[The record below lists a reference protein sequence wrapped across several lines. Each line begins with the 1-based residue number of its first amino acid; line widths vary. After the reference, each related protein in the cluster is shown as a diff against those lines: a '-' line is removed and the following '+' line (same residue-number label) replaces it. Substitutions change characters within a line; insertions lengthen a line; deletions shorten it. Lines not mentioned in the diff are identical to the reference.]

1 MERRNS
7 KSSSYS
13 YNYKNYKGNYLTPF
27 LETKTVIIVYVHG
40 FLGNNNTFH
49 EFPDLLKESLKLYNV
64 RVINK
69 VFPAFETNG
78 VFDDFVNMIIDWL
91 YENTK
96 DYPIIL
102 MGHSMGGILNADV
115 YRKISKD
122 EVEFKHRNEKPPK
135 IVAVFGF
142 DTPFFGLSSAVA
154 NGGIRKIKESILSAT
169 DYAANYLTSFLSNK
183 DDYNESSLN
192 DNSTNNKSNEKN
204 KEERYVVTKP
214 ISNSNNSIR
223 STYDNASSSIN
234 KSEGR
239 KKWNILKDTVLTTAT
254 IAAIGTSLLHQG
266 TRQAAIVAGQQIIA
280 DSTQYLTNYARFLEP
295 LIEVSKQH
303 QRVDDLINSARR
315 SIICGKERFKF
326 KNYYPITQ
334 KYNNDGS
341 IQKSTFVCLPQE
353 MRYLKYFDSVP
364 GPKDSPDPVYSHTKM
379 FNSRLNNENVHILA
393 DKCLIDLYKVIRT
406 LY

>member
-1 MERRNS
+1 MQRRNS
-7 KSSSYS
+7 TDSSYS

-40 FLGNNNTFH
+40 FLGTKNTFH

-78 VFDDFVNMIIDWL
+78 VFDDFVNMVIDWL
-91 YENTK
+91 YENTEN
-96 DYPIIL
+96 YPIIL

-122 EVEFKHRNEKPPK
+122 EVEPKHKNEKPPK

-142 DTPFFGLSSAVA
+142 DTPYFGLSSAIA
-154 NGGIRKIKESILSAT
+154 NAGVRKLKETLSSAT
-169 DYAANYLTSFLSNK
+169 SYAANCASNYVASFLLDT
-183 DDYNESSLN
+183 DDYHATHLIEGP
-192 DNSTNNKSNEKN
+192 TNNEN
-204 KEERYVVTKP
+204 KEKDTTIIPKSTP
-214 ISNSNNSIR
+214 NSS
-223 STYDNASSSIN
+223 SPVEYTHDYASSSDGG
-234 KSEGR
+234 SR
-239 KKWNILKDTVLTTAT
+239 KKWNLLKNAVLTTAT
-254 IAAIGTSLLHQG
+254 IAAIGTSLLHQN
-266 TRQAAIVAGQQIIA
+266 TRQAAIITGQQIIS
-280 DSTQYLTNYARFLEP
+280 DSTQHFTNYGRFLEP
-295 LIEVSKQH
+295 LIEIKKQY
-303 QRVDDLINSARR
+303 QRVDDLINSARL

-341 IQKSTFVCLPQE
+341 IKKSTFVCLPQE
-353 MRYLKYFDSVP
+353 LRYLKFFDPVP
-364 GPKDSPDPVYSHTKM
+364 GPVNSPDPVFSHTKM
-379 FNSRLNNENVHILA
+379 FNSRINNENVQILA
-393 DKCLIDLYKVIRT
+393 DKCLVDLYKVIRT